1 MFHHVGAAGVS
12 LIFMKYVKVEK
23 KKANNTIK
31 KLVKL
36 GAYSKGHR
44 AFCEGNFVFVPIA
57 KIPTGK
63 WQIVELEKE
72 EKQKPRDLKSV
83 LTSKI
88 GPEAASKLFS
98 SFDIIGDIAIIEVPK
113 GMEKYEKELAESI
126 REVHPNVK
134 VVAKK
139 ASAISGDYRV
149 RQVKVIIGGN
159 RTETLYKEHGC
170 KMLLDVAKVYF
181 SVRLSHERRRIAEQ
195 VKPNE
200 RILALFAGVGPFPLV
215 IAKKQPKSEIV
226 AIELNPDAVRYMR
239 ENVELNKVK
248 NIIVEEGDARK
259 IVLEKYKNF
268 ADRILMPLPRSAD
281 EFLDVAFAGA
291 RDGCIAH
298 IYHFAPIEDPYRD
311 IEEKIAQ
318 EAKKANA
325 KVKIINKRIVR
336 PFAPKIVQ
344 VVVDFKIKFNL

>member
-1 MFHHVGAAGVS
+1 MFYHIDSIS

-36 GAYSKGHR
+36 GVYSKGHR
-44 AFCEGNFVFVPIA
+44 AFCGGDFVFIPIV
-57 KIPTGK
+57 KTPPGR
-63 WQIVELEKE
+63 WQIVELERE
-72 EKQKPRDLKSV
+72 EKQKASDLKS
-83 LTSKI
+83 LLALKI
-88 GPEAASKLFS
+88 GAEAASKLYS

-126 REVHPNVK
+126 REIHKNVK

-139 ASAISGDYRV
+139 ASAIHGDYRV
-149 RQVKVIIGGN
+149 RDVKVIIGEN

-181 SVRLSHERRRIAEQ
+181 SVRLSHERKRIAEQ

-215 IAKKQPKSEIV
+215 IAKKQPTANII
-226 AIELNPDAVRYMR
+226 AIELNPDAVGYIRK
-239 ENVELNKVK
+239 NVELNRVK

-259 IVLEKYKNF
+259 IVLEKYRNF

-291 RDGCIAH
+291 RHGCTVH
-298 IYHFAPIEDPYRD
+298 IYHFAPVEDPYRG
-311 IEEKIAQ
+311 IEEKIRR

-344 VVVDFKIKFNL
+344 VVIDAKIKFNP